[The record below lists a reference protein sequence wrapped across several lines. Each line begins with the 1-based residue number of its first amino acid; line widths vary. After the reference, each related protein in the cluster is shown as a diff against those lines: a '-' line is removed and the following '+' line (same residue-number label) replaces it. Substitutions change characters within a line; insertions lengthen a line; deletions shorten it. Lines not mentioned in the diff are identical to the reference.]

1 MRGLRR
7 VESPTG
13 RSCWGACLRCLRCL
27 VQEVSSRGQWWCVV
41 WCCRK
46 EMGPWTLYHII
57 NYNHISWIISVSM
70 KHTSTHLRSPY
81 WDGFSFQVSQPG
93 KAKRQST
100 HLHPVPGPPPFL
112 PPFPPW
118 WRSFTSTLHLHS
130 SIQPGQ
136 ETWREITNLQA
147 KSDWGDP
154 ISSHTQ
160 IAPLQIPF
168 KQKLELV
175 FPVEP
180 KSFKP
185 KHTLKSNI
193 IDPTL
198 AVSKHIETY
207 IIYPC
212 IPT

>member
-57 NYNHISWIISVSM
+57 NYNHISWIISM

-93 KAKRQST
+93 KGKAAKHPSSPRAWST
-100 HLHPVPGPPPFL
+100 ALFATLSTLVKKFHFHFASPLFNPTRARNMERNYEFAGEIWLRWPYEFSYPNCPPPN
-112 PPFPPW
+112 
-118 WRSFTSTLHLHS
+118 T
-130 SIQPGQ
+130 I
-136 ETWREITNLQA
+136 
-147 KSDWGDP
+147 
-154 ISSHTQ
+154 
-160 IAPLQIPF
+160 
-168 KQKLELV
+168 
-175 FPVEP
+175 
-180 KSFKP
+180 
-185 KHTLKSNI
+185 
-193 IDPTL
+193 
-198 AVSKHIETY
+198 
-207 IIYPC
+207 
-212 IPT
+212 